1 MPTLGSTLI
10 QNARRVPDRE
20 ALVYDGRRWSWYEL
34 AEAAR
39 RTAGALEALGLGPG
53 ERLAVLSGNRA
64 EYLVAEYAALLLGAI
79 VVPVNARST
88 PPEVTTVLQDCAAT
102 VVAVGPGCAVP
113 DGGDARVVALTDLVG
128 TDAPPIDGDRAEETT
143 DAFLTYTS
151 GTTGRPK
158 GVLVDHHR
166 AIWAA
171 LSQITSLGMRDGERY
186 LHLSPFHHS
195 GGVVFT
201 SAVTLLGGT
210 HVIGPPFEPGAVLQV
225 LEQERIETFLGVPT
239 MYRQLLRHPDLDRRD
254 LSHLR
259 TAVFGAAA
267 MPETTLREILTRL
280 PGIELRQLC
289 GQTESGPTGLFST
302 TAQLRE
308 RPDSTGHQPQPF
320 LEHRVRTRDGHDAR
334 PGETGEL
341 LLRGPAVMKRYWNAP
356 DATAETLHDG
366 WLHTGDLFRVDP
378 DGALVLVDRLK
389 DMIITG
395 GRNVYSAEVEQ
406 VLATHPAVA
415 DCAVLGRPHPEYG
428 ETVVAVV
435 TVHPGATIALDT
447 LRGHCA
453 TRLAPYK
460 IPRDLLLA
468 PVPRNA
474 SGKVQKHLLR
484 DLVAVPPEGA
494 SP

>member
-20 ALVYDGRRWSWYEL
+20 ALVHDGRRWSWAGL
-34 AEAAR
+34 ADAAR
-39 RTAGALEALGLGPG
+39 RTAGALDALGLGPG
-53 ERLAVLSGNRA
+53 DRFAVLSGNRA
-64 EYLVAEYAALLLGAI
+64 EYVVAEYAALLLGAI
-79 VVPVNARST
+79 VVPVNARSA
-88 PPEVTTVLQDCAAT
+88 PPEIATVLADSGAT
-102 VVAVGPGCAVP
+102 VVAVGPDCDVP
-113 DGGDARVVALTDLVG
+113 DGGRARVVALVDLVG
-128 TDAPPIDGDRAEETT
+128 TDAPPIEGDRAEETT

-210 HVIGPPFEPGAVLQV
+210 HVVGPPFEPGAVLQM
-225 LEQERIETFLGVPT
+225 LEEERIESFLGVPT
-239 MYRQLLRHPDLDRRD
+239 MYQQLLRHPDLDHRD
-254 LSHLR
+254 LSRLR
-259 TAVFGAAA
+259 TGVFGAAA
-267 MPETTLREILTRL
+267 MPETALRELLTRL

-308 RPDSTGHQPQPF
+308 RPDATGHQPQPF
-320 LEHRVRTRDGHDAR
+320 LEHRIRTREGRDAG
-334 PGETGEL
+334 PSEIGEL
-341 LLRGPAVMKRYWNAP
+341 LFRGPAVMKRYWNAP
-356 DATAETLHDG
+356 EATAETLRDG

-406 VLATHPAVA
+406 VVATHPAVA
-415 DCAVLGRPHPEYG
+415 DCAVLGRLHPEYG

-435 TVHPGATIALDT
+435 TVHPGSGIAIAE
-447 LRGHCA
+447 LREHCA
-453 TRLAPYK
+453 SRLAPYK
-460 IPRDLLLA
+460 IPRDLLVA

-484 DLVAVPPEGA
+484 DLIAVPPEGA
-494 SP
+494 PA